1 MPQAME
7 VISGHIANVASLT
20 NLTMNT
26 GDSLT
31 VRSFDQSKKAWLLN
45 TWALVTAAGITEIH
59 SPRMHDNVH
68 SIRVRV
74 AANQALPLIPLGQPQ
89 RVYPVDTLTA
99 QLAGDATAGRL
110 QPQAL
115 CMYYEDVPGLSAR
128 FMKPTDVFGRC
139 VNIYAVETTV
149 TLAVTG
155 DYSAAVAV
163 NANFD
168 QFIAN
173 TDYALLG
180 YVPDIAVGSVQWR
193 GADVGNV
200 RVGGPG
206 INNLV
211 HVTSEWF
218 MRLSEELNLPLVPI
232 FNSQNKGG
240 ILIDALMSQAG
251 GTLNLISVFGQLRS
265 A

>member
-1 MPQAME
+1 MPPTME
-7 VISGHIANVASLT
+7 MISGHIANVATLT
-20 NLTMNT
+20 NLTTNT

-45 TWALVTAAGITEIH
+45 TWAFVTAAGITEIH

-68 SIRVRV
+68 SIRYRV
-74 AANQALPLIPLGQPQ
+74 AASQAQPLIPLGQPQ
-89 RVYPVDTLTA
+89 RVYPVDTLTV

-110 QPQAL
+110 QPQSL
-115 CMYYEDVPGLSAR
+115 LMYYEDVPGLSAR
-128 FMKPTDVFGRC
+128 FMKPADVFSRC
-139 VNIYAVETTV
+139 VNIYAVETTI

-155 DYSAAVAV
+155 DYSAAVAI

-173 TDYALLG
+173 TDYALIG
-180 YVPDIAVGSVQWR
+180 YVPDIATASIQWR
-193 GADVGNV
+193 GADIGNV

-206 INNLV
+206 VNNLV
-211 HVTSEWF
+211 HLTSEWF

-232 FNSQNKGG
+232 LNSQNKGG
-240 ILIDALMSQAG
+240 ILLDALMSQAG
-251 GTLNLISVFGQLRS
+251 GTLNVTSVLAQLRS
-265 A
+265 S

>member
-7 VISGHIANVASLT
+7 MISGHIANVATLT
-20 NLTMNT
+20 NLTANT

-31 VRSFDQSKKAWLLN
+31 VRSFDQSKRAWLLN
-45 TWALVTAAGITEIH
+45 TWAFVTAAGITEIH

-74 AANQALPLIPLGQPQ
+74 AASQPAPLIPLGQPQ
-89 RVYPVDTLTA
+89 RVYPVDTLTV

-110 QPQAL
+110 QPQSL
-115 CMYYEDVPGLSAR
+115 LMYYEDVPGLSAR
-128 FMKPTDVFGRC
+128 FMKPSDVFARC
-139 VNIYAVETTV
+139 VNIYASEVTV
-149 TLAVTG
+149 TLAATG
-155 DYSAAVAV
+155 DYSTAVAI

-173 TDYALLG
+173 TDYALIG
-180 YVPDIAVGSVQWR
+180 YVPDINVASVQWR

-206 INNLV
+206 VNNLP
-211 HVTSEWF
+211 HFTSEWF

-240 ILIDALMSQAG
+240 ILVDALMSQAG
-251 GTLNLISVFGQLRS
+251 GTLNLISIMGQLK
-265 A
+265 AA

>member
-7 VISGHIANVASLT
+7 IISGHIANLNTLT

-45 TWALVTAAGITEIH
+45 TWALVTAAGATEIH

-68 SIRVRV
+68 AIRFRV
-74 AANQALPLIPLGQPQ
+74 AANQPAPLLPLGQPQ
-89 RVYPVDTLTA
+89 RVYPVDTLTV
-99 QLAGDATAGRL
+99 QLSGDNTAGRI

-115 CMYYEDVPGLSAR
+115 MMYYEDVPGLSAR
-128 FMKPTDVFGRC
+128 FMKPADVFGRC
-139 VNIYAVETTV
+139 ANIYAVETTV
-149 TLAVTG
+149 TLGTGG
-155 DYSAAVAV
+155 DYSTAVAI

-180 YVPDIAVGSVQWR
+180 YVPDIAVGSVHWR

-206 INNLV
+206 FNNLP
-211 HVTSEWF
+211 HFTSEWF
-218 MRLSEELNLPLVPI
+218 MRISEELNLPLVPI

-240 ILIDALMSQAG
+240 ILVDALMTQAG
-251 GTLNLISVFGQLRS
+251 GTLNLISVFAQLR
-265 A
+265 AA